1 MKTIAVIAE
10 FNPFH
15 NGHLH
20 LIEQC
25 KKDLEADRCVI
36 IMSGDFVQRGAP
48 ALIDK
53 FTRTKTALLSGADVC
68 IELPIYYALGS
79 AEYFAAGAVSI
90 LDKLGC
96 IDYLCFGSECG
107 EIKYLEKTAE
117 ILNKEPELF
126 KSTLSACLKS
136 GQSFAS
142 SREKAV
148 LTFITNEDPSIS
160 DEKLKE
166 FKNIL
171 SEPNN
176 TLALEY
182 IKALKKRNSKIVP
195 YTIKR
200 KGEHYKSETLNE
212 FSSATAIRE
221 AILNSPKNNIVF
233 SIKNTMPPVCADL
246 LQSYDSEFAF
256 TTKEK
261 SEKLDVLLQY
271 KLILCNNRTF
281 SEYLDVSEDISNKI
295 SSYLDYYNGFDDFC
309 THLKS
314 KNLAY
319 SRLSRICMHILLDIK
334 TQNMQEYKNDDYTSY
349 ARILGMKSSASDV
362 LKLAK
367 KTSSIPI
374 INRLKDADNKSCN
387 LSYLQKRLLSET
399 LNSSKIYNLLYKKDQ
414 VNEYRIKQI
423 IF

>member
-1 MKTIAVIAE
+1 M
-10 FNPFH
+10 
-15 NGHLH
+15 
-20 LIEQC
+20 
-25 KKDLEADRCVI
+25 
-36 IMSGDFVQRGAP
+36 
-48 ALIDK
+48 
-53 FTRTKTALLSGADVC
+53 
-68 IELPIYYALGS
+68 
-79 AEYFAAGAVSI
+79 
-90 LDKLGC
+90 
-96 IDYLCFGSECG
+96 
-107 EIKYLEKTAE
+107 
-117 ILNKEPELF
+117 NKEPELF

-160 DEKLKE
+160 NEKLKK

-182 IKALKKRNSKIVP
+182 IKALKKRNSKIIP

-200 KGEHYKSETLNE
+200 RGEHYKSETLNE
-212 FSSATAIRE
+212 FSSATAIRD
-221 AILNSPKNNIVF
+221 AISNSQKNNIVF

-334 TQNMQEYKNDDYTSY
+334 AQNMQEYKNDDYTSY
-349 ARILGMKSSASDV
+349 ARILGMRSSASDV

-374 INRLKDADNKSCN
+374 INRLKDADNKNSN
-387 LSYLQKRLLSET
+387 LSYLQKRLLNET